1 MFHSKAKFR
10 LRHSDERRRSISY
23 RHKRRGILLCLL
35 FVLIFALN
43 DNLYAGLSD
52 GENDTEKAQNLTIV
66 VNGRTLT
73 GVNSSP
79 QQHGGRL
86 FLPVASIAGS
96 LGDSLDVDA
105 NSRLVTV
112 RRQTGISA
120 EFDARLNQI
129 RENGS
134 VVLAVSNSA
143 EIVFPPNPAEL
154 MLPVEI
160 VSELLGVSIWID
172 DQLKAVIVSRG
183 QIQAETI
190 KTGAHHQFFDLQQA
204 DYEYNLNAYGSFI
217 NQNLILSAAGRI
229 ADARFTFLSNLSGG
243 GKIPNFRNGTFIFER
258 GENQRFVAGDF
269 GSGTDLQ
276 FMSATVRGA
285 MAQIPFGNIRLTAF
299 GGRSDSGAFF
309 PYDLEE
315 PNYFEPR
322 EHKRNGLQRDTNI
335 FGAYATFGSSD
346 SRTRR
351 TNRFAFSSGA
361 MRFASPARN
370 GDFLTASAQYSSNR
384 LRLQADAAAGKFSG
398 FRVSDNSRASGFSAA
413 ADFSASVQLF
423 ENLNVQGRFTFVGKS
438 FLSPQSG
445 QREPVT
451 LAAGGV
457 AWQPKKWLAA
467 TISGSTA
474 ARTDVNNPNKASLR
488 DRFVTTTLSL
498 APSVFP
504 KIFFSH
510 TESGSPQIGRA
521 SFTLLNASH
530 DFSRWRLFLNATRI
544 KTIGAASL
552 NAQFGTNFRV
562 NDFNSFEVSQ
572 SVGSQGALNGMLDW
586 QTSKLFSNRVN
597 LSAGFGYTRGSNSS
611 VTTSERL
618 TATVRLPRQ
627 NLLQVSYLQ
636 TNAGSTVLFSLRGS
650 LFKKRQAETVLGAPV
665 SEINSYGS
673 FSGRVYQDANL
684 NGKFDAGIDQPQA
697 NVKVRVD
704 GNRYVE
710 SDANGLFKID
720 GVKTGEH
727 RIYLDLLSVR
737 ADLTLLD
744 GAEQKAL
751 LSAGRDSIVDFR
763 LVRTGRIT
771 GMVWF
776 DANENGKFDENEQPL
791 ADVRVVAGNGRDT
804 LTDENG
810 AFTLGDLPPGE
821 YVVLVDEK
829 TLPEK
834 TKSGAASPLSIKVA
848 AGRETGGTDFPI
860 IFIPPEVKR
869 FTASKTSE

>member
-1 MFHSKAKFR
+1 LFHSKAKFR
-10 LRHSDERRRSISY
+10 LSHSGERPRLISY
-23 RHKRRGILLCLL
+23 RLGRLGILLYLL
-35 FVLIFALN
+35 FVLIFAPKG
-43 DNLYAGLSD
+43 DLYAAALN
-52 GENDTEKAQNLTIV
+52 GENDTNKAQNLTIV
-66 VNGRTLT
+66 VNGRALT
-73 GVNSSP
+73 GINSSP
-79 QQHGGRL
+79 QQRSGARL
-86 FLPVASIAGS
+86 FLPIASIAAS
-96 LGDSLDVDA
+96 LGDSLNVDA
-105 NSRLVTV
+105 NLRLAMV
-112 RRQTGISA
+112 RRQTGTEA
-120 EFDARLNQI
+120 EFDAALNQI

-134 VVLAVSNSA
+134 VVLVVSNSA

-160 VSELLGVSIWID
+160 VSEFLGVSIWVD
-172 DQLKAVIVSRG
+172 EQLKAVIVSRG

-190 KTGAHHQFFDLQQA
+190 KTGARHQFFELQQA
-204 DYEYNLNAYGSFI
+204 DYEYNLNAYGSFV

-229 ADARFTFLSNLSGG
+229 ADGRFTVLSNLSGAA
-243 GKIPNFRNGTFIFER
+243 KIPNFRNGTFIFER

-276 FMSATVRGA
+276 FMSATVRGV
-285 MAQIPFGNIRLTAF
+285 MAQVPVGNIRLTAF
-299 GGRSDSGAFF
+299 GGRSNSGAFF
-309 PYDLEE
+309 PLEAE
-315 PNYFEPR
+315 YPNDFEPR
-322 EHKRNGLQRDTNI
+322 EQKRNGLQRDTNI

-346 SRTRR
+346 SPTRR
-351 TNRFAFSSGA
+351 ANRFAFSTGVL
-361 MRFASPARN
+361 RFASPTRN
-370 GDFLTASAQYSSNR
+370 GDFLTGSAQYSSNR

-398 FRVSDNSRASGFSAA
+398 FRSDNLRASGFGAA
-413 ADFSASVQLF
+413 ADFSASVQLL
-423 ENLNVQGRFTFVGKS
+423 ENLNIQGRFTFVGKN
-438 FLSPQSG
+438 FLSPQTG
-445 QREPVT
+445 QREPVR

-467 TISGSTA
+467 TISGSTS
-474 ARTDVNNPNKASLR
+474 ARPNAGSPNKTSLR

-498 APSVFP
+498 TPGIFP

-510 TESGSPQIGRA
+510 TESDSPQIGHA
-521 SFTLLNASH
+521 SFTLLNATH
-530 DFSRWRLFLNATRI
+530 DFSRLRLFLNATRI
-544 KTIGAASL
+544 KTIAAFF
-552 NAQFGTNFRV
+552 NAQLGANFRV
-562 NDFNSFEVSQ
+562 NDFNSFEASQ
-572 SVGSQGALNGMLDW
+572 SVGNQGALNGTLDW
-586 QTSKLFSNRVN
+586 QTSKLLSSRLN

-611 VTTSERL
+611 VTMSKRL

-627 NLLQVSYLQ
+627 SLLQVSYLQ
-636 TNAGSTVLFSLRGS
+636 TNAGATVLFSLRGA

-697 NVKVRVD
+697 KVKVRVD

-710 SDANGLFKID
+710 SNADGLFKID

-727 RIYLDLLSVR
+727 QIYLDLLSVR

-744 GAEQKAL
+744 GAEQKAA
-751 LSAGRDSIVDFR
+751 LSTGRDSIVDFR

-771 GMVWF
+771 GTVWF

-810 AFTLGDLPPGE
+810 AFMLGDLPPGE

-834 TKSGAASPLSIKVA
+834 TKSASVSPLSIKAA
-848 AGRETGGTDFPI
+848 AGRETGAADFPI

-869 FTASKTSE
+869 FTASKTDK